1 MKQCGINYSDML
13 KDRQLWYGF
22 MYSRITYIDIA
33 KGIGILL
40 VIAGHLFRYDSYIS
54 TVIFSFHMPLFFFL
68 SGMVEHYQDVKF
80 SQYLKKAFNSCLVSW
95 ILFALLGLFITL
107 LVPAWRL
114 NLNFGEII
122 KYIYGMDTS
131 SIHIG
136 QIWFLISLFYVKV
149 FFWFFYKYVI
159 KSGNI
164 PFVLFSL
171 ISVTILQKLSVAGAE
186 LFLPYNRLP
195 MQIGNAFTGL
205 IFYIIGFAFR
215 RYKDDTPK
223 RISTCIFVICLLLTI
238 VSPYNAHINVANIY
252 LGEDDYLFYVFA
264 FSGIFLV
271 ILLSRFIDKGSCNQ
285 IRNIL
290 LYCMLVKDL
299 CTYLLFIA
307 LA

>member
-114 NLNFGEII
+114 NLNFGEN
-122 KYIYGMDTS
+122 Y
-131 SIHIG
+131 
-136 QIWFLISLFYVKV
+136 Q
-149 FFWFFYKYVI
+149 
-159 KSGNI
+159 
-164 PFVLFSL
+164 
-171 ISVTILQKLSVAGAE
+171 
-186 LFLPYNRLP
+186 
-195 MQIGNAFTGL
+195 
-205 IFYIIGFAFR
+205 
-215 RYKDDTPK
+215 
-223 RISTCIFVICLLLTI
+223 
-238 VSPYNAHINVANIY
+238 IY
-252 LGEDDYLFYVFA
+252 LWYGYKFYSYRSDMVF
-264 FSGIFLV
+264 
-271 ILLSRFIDKGSCNQ
+271 D
-285 IRNIL
+285 
-290 LYCMLVKDL
+290 
-299 CTYLLFIA
+299 
-307 LA
+307 